1 MSLSGLDRPRAG
13 MGTLARLRGGD
24 CGSHGGEARL
34 FPGNPAILHNVAIFP
49 RKLGTVPRTPMPRAP
64 QEADGIPRRGKQ
76 SGGPLEAAGRRNL

>member
-24 CGSHGGEARL
+24 YGSHGGEARL

-49 RKLGTVPRTPMPRAP
+49 RKLGTFPRTPMP
-64 QEADGIPRRGKQ
+64 
-76 SGGPLEAAGRRNL
+76 